1 MILFADFLV
10 FYCHA
15 QVGYHSFVL
24 QVFLILQFVCQVL
37 VQAQLIKSEPQLN
50 PATVMYTTAPVAD
63 VTTSSGTPTPAPASI
78 HTLVNTAHG
87 AILATGELRAEVT
100 VIEICD
106 LMFSSQ
112 RPILYCYLKLQL

>member
-1 MILFADFLV
+1 MILFVDVLV
-10 FYCHA
+10 LYCCA
-15 QVGYHSFVL
+15 QVRNHSFML
-24 QVFLILQFVCQVL
+24 LVFLILKFVCQVL

-63 VTTSSGTPTPAPASI
+63 VTVTSSGTPTPAPASI

-87 AILATGELRAEVT
+87 AILATGKLRVEVM

-106 LMFSSQ
+106 LTLRLLMSY
-112 RPILYCYLKLQL
+112 IYIYIYI